1 MDSYFVASI
10 RIVEITLS
18 LTLVVFCCCFFF
30 VKKDGLT
37 FGGRRLLFC
46 RDEVVVT
53 ASATTAC
60 LRGTIVELERYRSR
74 LQTMLI
80 STFGQL
86 SKILYGRKQYSWE
99 N

>member
-10 RIVEITLS
+10 RIVEIILS
-18 LTLVVFCCCFFF
+18 VTLVLCFCFVF
-30 VKKDGLT
+30 VKKDELT

-60 LRGTIVELERYRSR
+60 LRGTIVKLERYRSR

-86 SKILYGRKQYSWE
+86 SKILYGRKQCIPG
-99 N
+99 